1 MSLVVYC
8 FGASCAPRSL
18 RRRALHRSCAD
29 VEMANFTDVWDE
41 LPPCRVVVP
50 RLCPCLAFLFKP
62 QHKDREVETVS
73 LMGSAQSLADPEP
86 DHVPSAAAQ
95 LWFQKMQASV
105 YRSEPR
111 RRALAAGRSHPA
123 RPNPQPTAQAQ
134 KSPKPRMQEQ
144 AQAQAQRSPEPHTQE
159 REGSGRKSLLPRK
172 SPGRLRVSPSLMRA
186 GSSTIDSGETS
197 SP

>member
-1 MSLVVYC
+1 
-8 FGASCAPRSL
+8 
-18 RRRALHRSCAD
+18 
-29 VEMANFTDVWDE
+29 MANFTDLWDE
-41 LPPCRVVVP
+41 LPPCSVVVP

-73 LMGSAQSLADPEP
+73 LMGSAQSLADPDP

-111 RRALAAGRSHPA
+111 RRALAAGRSRPA
-123 RPNPQPTAQAQ
+123 RPNPQPAPPAQ
-134 KSPKPRMQEQ
+134 KSPKPQIQEQ
-144 AQAQAQRSPEPHTQE
+144 PQAPAQESPKPQIQEEPQAPAQKSPEPQTPE
-159 REGSGRKSLLPRK
+159 REGSGRKSILPRK
-172 SPGRLRVSPSLMRA
+172 SPARLRASPALMRSSPAPMRA

-197 SP
+197 PP

>member
-1 MSLVVYC
+1 
-8 FGASCAPRSL
+8 
-18 RRRALHRSCAD
+18 
-29 VEMANFTDVWDE
+29 MANFTDLWDE
-41 LPPCRVVVP
+41 LPPCSVVVP

-73 LMGSAQSLADPEP
+73 LMGSAQSLADPDP

-111 RRALAAGRSHPA
+111 RRALAAGRSRPA
-123 RPNPQPTAQAQ
+123 RPNPQPTLQAQ
-134 KSPKPRMQEQ
+134 KSPKPQMQEQ
-144 AQAQAQRSPEPHTQE
+144 PPAPAQKSPEPQTQE
-159 REGSGRKSLLPRK
+159 REGSGRKSILPRK
-172 SPGRLRVSPSLMRA
+172 SPARLRASPALMRSSPAPMRA

-197 SP
+197 PQ